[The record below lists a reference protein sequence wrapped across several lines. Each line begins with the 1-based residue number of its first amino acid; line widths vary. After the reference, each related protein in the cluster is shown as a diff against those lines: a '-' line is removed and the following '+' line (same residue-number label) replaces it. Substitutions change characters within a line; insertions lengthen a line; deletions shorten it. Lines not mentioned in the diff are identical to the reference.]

1 MLEAQSKGVSN
12 DHRLNCPNTRHFDPS
27 VYFSRQSFL
36 TKLEPFVDVYLIG
49 FHYFLYTVSFSV
61 RPPTWRLVR
70 RPYGAIRPR
79 DMQIEDGLAVG
90 FVLGM
95 KYQWARQR
103 ASKAAADSG
112 EFFRV
117 AANTSDHRVGEKIR
131 GALLDEV
138 RLLMGISYPHELPET
153 RWLLQKKCE
162 KLPRSSAIDN
172 RLNHL
177 PAVNV
182 RF

>member
-1 MLEAQSKGVSN
+1 
-12 DHRLNCPNTRHFDPS
+12 
-27 VYFSRQSFL
+27 
-36 TKLEPFVDVYLIG
+36 
-49 FHYFLYTVSFSV
+49 
-61 RPPTWRLVR
+61 
-70 RPYGAIRPR
+70 
-79 DMQIEDGLAVG
+79 MQIEDGLAVG

-103 ASKAAADSG
+103 ASKAAAD
-112 EFFRV
+112 FRV